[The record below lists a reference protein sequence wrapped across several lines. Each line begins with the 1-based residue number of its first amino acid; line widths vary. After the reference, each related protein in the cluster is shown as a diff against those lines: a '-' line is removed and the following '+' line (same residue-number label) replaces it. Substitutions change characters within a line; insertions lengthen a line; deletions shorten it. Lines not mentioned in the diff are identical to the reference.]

1 VGIYTHGYFFHLTRA
16 LKLPAS
22 IRSGSAMNNNQDS
35 LRTQIIAAMSH
46 EGRLQ
51 HGWSTDTVEAYVVQ
65 MFDNAIMPVL
75 TAAMEAG
82 ELLLHRATTPQK
94 PVADAIMDWLDACCA
109 MTAKL
114 HGLEDTAS
122 KRELLRIIYQL
133 EENAIKALADAR
145 KLSQGA
151 GISISKQ

>member
-1 VGIYTHGYFFHLTRA
+1 
-16 LKLPAS
+16 
-22 IRSGSAMNNNQDS
+22 MNKNQDS
-35 LRTQIIAAMSH
+35 LRKQIIDVMNKYTIAKRWADRTP
-46 EGRLQ
+46 EFNA
-51 HGWSTDTVEAYVVQ
+51 EI
-65 MFDNAIMPVL
+65 FDNAIMPVL
-75 TAAMEAG
+75 TAAMKAG

-94 PVADAIMDWLDACCA
+94 PVAEAIMDWLDACCS

-145 KLSQGA
+145 KINGHQPL
-151 GISISKQ
+151 